1 MPSAFA
7 RGSIVYLVKPNLKLP
22 FSLPLSLSR
31 LAREV
36 LKSNNN
42 SNDNINNKGS

>member
-22 FSLPLSLSR
+22 FSLSR
-31 LAREV
+31 FAREV
-36 LKSNNN
+36 LKSNNSYN